1 MPSKAYIKSI
11 TVSVLLAAFIS
22 ILFNRPVFAQ
32 PFFELPGKH
41 KKAAFP
47 FKLVRNLV
55 VVQTYLNNKG
65 PYNFVLDTGVGIL
78 LITDPSLI
86 DSLDISQ
93 RRSIEVQGLAS
104 NERMEAWVTPS
115 VMVSID
121 KVYCPSVPAA
131 ILKKDFFG
139 LSAYAGMPIHGLLG
153 YEFFSS
159 FGVKFDFMNMMIV
172 VTPFSTLKP
181 LRNSERIPLSIEDR
195 KPYIR
200 AKIDMPDKR
209 DFPVKLIVDLG
220 AGHPLLLENMISGYI
235 GMPNRFI
242 VANLGV
248 GLGGPI
254 NGYLSRID
262 TLTLGKF
269 HLTGVIT
276 SFPAKDES
284 KVDYVYKIKRDGNL
298 GIGVLKRF
306 TVLFDYNGG
315 SLYLRKTGR
324 LEEPFEHDMSG
335 IEYYAGGKNFDRMV
349 ISRVEPGSAAYDAGL
364 FEGDEIVGINFKKVG
379 EMTVEEIDSIFRSRD
394 ERGLLLDIIHNKEQI
409 SLILNLKR
417 RL

>member
-1 MPSKAYIKSI
+1 MVVF
-11 TVSVLLAAFIS
+11 T

-32 PFFELPGKH
+32 PFFELTGKH
-41 KKAAFP
+41 KKASFP

-78 LITDPSLI
+78 LITDPNLI
-86 DSLDISQ
+86 DSLNITQ
-93 RRSIEVQGLAS
+93 RRSIEIQGLAS
-104 NERMEAWVTPS
+104 AARMEAWVTPS
-115 VMVSID
+115 VMVSIA
-121 KVYCPSVPAA
+121 KVSCPSVPAA

-139 LSAYAGMPIHGLLG
+139 LSSYAGMPIHGLLG

-159 FGVKFDFMNMMIV
+159 FGVKFDFVNMM
-172 VTPFSTLKP
+172 VTAIPFDKLKP
-181 LRNSERIPLSIEDR
+181 LRNSDRISLSVEDR
-195 KPYIR
+195 KPYIQ

-209 DFPVKLIVDLG
+209 NFPVKLIVDLG

-262 TLTLGKF
+262 TLSIGKF
-269 HLTGVIT
+269 QLNNVIT
-276 SFPAKDES
+276 SFPAKDET
-284 KVDYVYKIKRDGNL
+284 KVDYVYKVKRDGNL

-306 TVLFDYNGG
+306 TVLFDYNSG

-324 LEEPFEHDMSG
+324 IAEPFEHDMSG
-335 IEYYAGGKNFDRMV
+335 IEYYAGGDKYDRMV
-349 ISRVEPGSAAYDAGL
+349 ISRVEPGSAAYEAGL
-364 FEGDEIVGINFKKVG
+364 AEGDEILAINFKKVK
-379 EMTVEEIDSIFRSRD
+379 EMNIEEIDAIFRSRD
-394 ERGLLLDIIHNKEQI
+394 ERGLLLDIVHDKEQMSI
-409 SLILNLKR
+409 ILTLKR